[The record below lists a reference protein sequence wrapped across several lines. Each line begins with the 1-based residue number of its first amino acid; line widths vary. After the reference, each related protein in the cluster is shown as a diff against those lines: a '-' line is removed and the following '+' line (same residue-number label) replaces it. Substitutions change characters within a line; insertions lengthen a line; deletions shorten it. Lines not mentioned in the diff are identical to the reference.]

1 MVKEITVQNLLEF
14 QSGYVRIVESA
25 VPIKAA
31 YKLNKIYEQMQKEQP
46 FIRDTFSK
54 IIDKYS
60 EKDENGDPIIN
71 YSNGDSEIA
80 IKHEYEDKCAQEIQ
94 ELYDLTIKIDNFD
107 LSVDD
112 FGDSKITI
120 NILKKLE
127 LLM

>member
-71 YSNGDSEIA
+71 HSENDSEIA

>member
-25 VPIKAA
+25 ISIKAA

-46 FIRDTFSK
+46 FIRNAFSK

-60 EKDENGDPIIN
+60 EKDESGNPVIN
-71 YSNGDSEIA
+71 HFDNDSEIA
-80 IKHEYEDKCAQEIQ
+80 IKKEYEDKCAQEIQ
-94 ELYDLTIKIDNFD
+94 ELYDLKIKIDNFD
-107 LSVDD
+107 LSIDD

>member
-1 MVKEITVQNLLEF
+1 MVKDITVQNLLEF

-25 VPIKAA
+25 IPIKAA

-46 FIRDTFSK
+46 FIRNAFSK

-60 EKDENGDPIIN
+60 EKDENDNPIIN
-71 YSNGDSEIA
+71 HIDNDSEIA
-80 IKHEYEDKCAQEIQ
+80 IKKEYEDKCAQEIQ
-94 ELYDLTIKIDNFD
+94 ELYDLKIKIDNFD
-107 LSVDD
+107 LSIDD